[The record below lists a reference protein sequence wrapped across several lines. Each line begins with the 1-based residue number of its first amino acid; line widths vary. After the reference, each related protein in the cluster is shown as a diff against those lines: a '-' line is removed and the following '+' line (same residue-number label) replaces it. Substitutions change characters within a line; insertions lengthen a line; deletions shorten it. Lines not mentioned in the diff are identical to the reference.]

1 MDRGKGKKSSK
12 REPTCFWKYGF
23 SEAFTPLTS
32 ACRNLTTLM
41 EKEMTKS
48 NVCKRQGGKK
58 SHIWLKVQ
66 GQIHK

>member
-1 MDRGKGKKSSK
+1 MDG
-12 REPTCFWKYGF
+12 
-23 SEAFTPLTS
+23 PLHTYIS

-58 SHIWLKVQ
+58 IKISYVAK
-66 GQIHK
+66 GSRTNT

>member
-1 MDRGKGKKSSK
+1 MITNSEKLPTSFMDG
-12 REPTCFWKYGF
+12 
-23 SEAFTPLTS
+23 PLHTYIS

-58 SHIWLKVQ
+58 IKISYVAK
-66 GQIHK
+66 GSRTNT